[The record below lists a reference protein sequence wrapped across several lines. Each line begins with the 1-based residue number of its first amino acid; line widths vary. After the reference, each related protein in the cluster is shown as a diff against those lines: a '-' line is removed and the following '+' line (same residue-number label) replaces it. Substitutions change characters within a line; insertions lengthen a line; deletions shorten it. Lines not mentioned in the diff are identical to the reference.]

1 MMEYEKRGY
10 LNQNFRIFHPIDSGQ
25 REFAYHYHDFYKIL
39 VLLAGD
45 VTYCIEGKSYELAP
59 YDMVLVNAGE
69 VHRPIIRSSSAYERI
84 IIYIS
89 PEFLESYGRE
99 QCDLGLCFGLAGQE
113 KSNVLRMPSMK
124 NSKLFSVLLELEQ
137 SLGDADYGGALY
149 ADILFLEFMI
159 QLNRAAVHDRLSF
172 VATEESNDKILG
184 VLSYLNEHL
193 TEELTIDML
202 AEKFYTSKYYLMH
215 SFKKETGYT
224 IGNYLTIK
232 RLRYARELIRQ
243 GMPVTTACFE
253 CGFRNYSTFFR
264 AYRNH
269 FGEAPTRD
277 NFRNGAG

>member
-1 MMEYEKRGY
+1 MNEYEKRGY
-10 LNQNFRIFHPIDSGQ
+10 LNQNFRIFHPIDSCQ

-39 VLLAGD
+39 VLLTGD

-59 YDMVLVNAGE
+59 FDMVLVNAGE

-84 IIYIS
+84 ILYIS
-89 PEFLESYGRE
+89 PEFLESYRRE
-99 QCDLGLCFGLAGQE
+99 QCDLGLCFNLAGQE

-137 SLGDADYGGALY
+137 SLGDSDYGGTLY
-149 ADILFLEFMI
+149 GDILFLEFMI
-159 QLNRAAVHDRLSF
+159 LMNRAAVHDMLSF
-172 VATEESNDKILG
+172 VATDESNDKILG
-184 VLSYLNEHL
+184 ILSYLNEHL
-193 TEELTIDML
+193 TEELTIDAL
-202 AEKFYTSKYYLMH
+202 AEKFYIGKYYLMH

-243 GMPVTTACFE
+243 GMPVTDACFE

-264 AYRNH
+264 AYKKNY
-269 FGEAPTRD
+269 GEAPGRG
-277 NFRNGAG
+277 RNEPFG